1 MRMRIR
7 NGKTAGRRVAAKLA
21 AIKRAAGDEAE
32 DVIDDVSDALDV
44 EKDDVVEVVVD
55 DPDGLV
61 AELEVAGET
70 ELAGEVQEIS
80 LKVRQDYDGDEGNDD
95 VGVDVD
101 DEPRE
106 ARRRAARRA
115 ARRRMAQASRGRG
128 RKRSRTGSFKGAQAF
143 LCDQVADTID
153 TIKLDAPYDDY
164 DELSKAVD
172 YAMDRECIYTY
183 NIRAL
188 ADYYDV
194 LPSDGELVDLFWEQ
208 FYNDVWS
215 NIDED
220 ELIKGDDDEDDDEL
234 FREESRRTRRS
245 ARGGRY
251 NGFGTV
257 SSAYG
262 RGRKRSSAGAGRRS
276 KWAWSQN
283 EFEPT
288 SFGFELSDVV
298 SATASS
304 ECGRGRNRKRSQ
316 APRKNAAGSRKT
328 LASMLRKAYS
338 WDLLED
344 FAKAMGV
351 DGDPDGKA
359 QNTLDALANGQENVQ
374 DYVAFLREDG
384 DEFKSKVADEL
395 LSEFGKADL
404 APEPGEQQ
412 AEPVID
418 VDDPGIEPAHDTAD
432 DAMPYGV
439 DDPVEARRAA
449 ARKAAMR
456 AAKARRS
463 AKSSAKAPA
472 PKGGV
477 RVSRR
482 SAVAGVAGQKPQED
496 NTTVDK
502 SAFLFV

>member
-1 MRMRIR
+1 MRTR
-7 NGKTAGRRVAAKLA
+7 NERVAGRRVAAKLA
-21 AIKRAAGDEAE
+21 AIKRAAGDESE

-80 LKVRQDYDGDEGNDD
+80 LKVRQDYDGDEGEDED
-95 VGVDVD
+95 VDVD

-115 ARRRMAQASRGRG
+115 ARRRMDQASRGRG

-164 DELSKAVD
+164 DELSAAVD

-194 LPSDGELVDLFWEQ
+194 IPSDGELIDLFWEQ

-220 ELIKGDDDEDDDEL
+220 ELIGEKDPEL
-234 FREESRRTRRS
+234 FREERRRTRRS
-245 ARGGRY
+245 AKGGRY

-257 SSAYG
+257 SSACG
-262 RGRKRSSAGAGRRS
+262 KGRKRSSS
-276 KWAWSQN
+276 K
-283 EFEPT
+283 
-288 SFGFELSDVV
+288 
-298 SATASS
+298 
-304 ECGRGRNRKRSQ
+304 
-316 APRKNAAGSRKT
+316 APRKNASGSRKT

-344 FAKAMGV
+344 FAEAMGV

-418 VDDPGIEPAHDTAD
+418 VDDPGIEPAHGPAD
-432 DAMPYGV
+432 DAMPYDAG
-439 DDPVEARRAA
+439 DPVEARRAAARKAAMRAAKARRAA

>member
-1 MRMRIR
+1 MRIR
-7 NGKTAGRRVAAKLA
+7 NERAAGRRVAAKLA

-80 LKVRQDYDGDEGNDD
+80 LKVRQDYDGDEDEG
-95 VGVDVD
+95 GDVD
-101 DEPRE
+101 DGPRE
-106 ARRRAARRA
+106 ARRRAARMA

-128 RKRSRTGSFKGAQAF
+128 
-143 LCDQVADTID
+143 
-153 TIKLDAPYDDY
+153 
-164 DELSKAVD
+164 
-172 YAMDRECIYTY
+172 
-183 NIRAL
+183 
-188 ADYYDV
+188 
-194 LPSDGELVDLFWEQ
+194 
-208 FYNDVWS
+208 
-215 NIDED
+215 
-220 ELIKGDDDEDDDEL
+220 
-234 FREESRRTRRS
+234 SRRR
-245 ARGGRY
+245 
-251 NGFGTV
+251 
-257 SSAYG
+257 
-262 RGRKRSSAGAGRRS
+262 SAGAGRR
-276 KWAWSQN
+276 A
-283 EFEPT
+283 
-288 SFGFELSDVV
+288 
-298 SATASS
+298 
-304 ECGRGRNRKRSQ
+304 Q
-316 APRKNAAGSRKT
+316 APRKNAAGSRQT

-344 FAKAMGV
+344 FAEAMGV
-351 DGDPDGKA
+351 SGDPDGKA

-412 AEPVID
+412 AEPTID
-418 VDDPGIEPAHDTAD
+418 VDDVKPTVDTGD
-432 DAMPYGV
+432 DEGAMPYGV

-456 AAKARRS
+456 AAKDRRS
-463 AKSSAKAPA
+463 AKPSA

>member
-1 MRMRIR
+1 MRIR
-7 NGKTAGRRVAAKLA
+7 NERAAGRRVAAKLA
-21 AIKRAAGDEAE
+21 AIRRAAGDEAE

-80 LKVRQDYDGDEGNDD
+80 LKVRQDYGDEDEDG
-95 VGVDVD
+95 DVD
-101 DEPRE
+101 DGPRE
-106 ARRRAARRA
+106 ARRAAARRA
-115 ARRRMAQASRGRG
+115 ARRRMAQASRGRAP
-128 RKRSRTGSFKGAQAF
+128 RSRT
-143 LCDQVADTID
+143 
-153 TIKLDAPYDDY
+153 
-164 DELSKAVD
+164 
-172 YAMDRECIYTY
+172 
-183 NIRAL
+183 
-188 ADYYDV
+188 
-194 LPSDGELVDLFWEQ
+194 
-208 FYNDVWS
+208 
-215 NIDED
+215 
-220 ELIKGDDDEDDDEL
+220 
-234 FREESRRTRRS
+234 
-245 ARGGRY
+245 
-251 NGFGTV
+251 
-257 SSAYG
+257 
-262 RGRKRSSAGAGRRS
+262 AGAGRR
-276 KWAWSQN
+276 AQ
-283 EFEPT
+283 
-288 SFGFELSDVV
+288 
-298 SATASS
+298 AS
-304 ECGRGRNRKRSQ
+304 RK
-316 APRKNAAGSRKT
+316 APAGSRQT

-344 FAKAMGV
+344 FAEAMGV
-351 DGDPDGKA
+351 SGDPDGKA
-359 QNTLDALANGQENVQ
+359 QNTLDALASGHENVQ
-374 DYVAFLREDG
+374 DYVAFLREGG

-418 VDDPGIEPAHDTAD
+418 VDDPGIEPAHDPAD
-432 DAMPYGV
+432 DAMPYDAG
-439 DDPVEARRAA
+439 DPVEARRAA

-463 AKSSAKAPA
+463 ANPPAKAPA

>member
-1 MRMRIR
+1 MRIR
-7 NGKTAGRRVAAKLA
+7 NKRVVSRRVSAKLA
-21 AIKRAAGDEAE
+21 VIKRAAGDEAE

-80 LKVRQDYDGDEGNDD
+80 LKVKQDYDGDDGDD
-95 VGVDVD
+95 EGVDD
-101 DEPRE
+101 GPRE
-106 ARRRAARRA
+106 ARRRAARMA
-115 ARRRMAQASRGRG
+115 ARRRMAQASRVRGSRG
-128 RKRSRTGSFKGAQAF
+128 R
-143 LCDQVADTID
+143 
-153 TIKLDAPYDDY
+153 
-164 DELSKAVD
+164 
-172 YAMDRECIYTY
+172 
-183 NIRAL
+183 
-188 ADYYDV
+188 
-194 LPSDGELVDLFWEQ
+194 
-208 FYNDVWS
+208 
-215 NIDED
+215 
-220 ELIKGDDDEDDDEL
+220 
-234 FREESRRTRRS
+234 
-245 ARGGRY
+245 
-251 NGFGTV
+251 
-257 SSAYG
+257 
-262 RGRKRSSAGAGRRS
+262 SAGAGRR
-276 KWAWSQN
+276 A
-283 EFEPT
+283 
-288 SFGFELSDVV
+288 
-298 SATASS
+298 
-304 ECGRGRNRKRSQ
+304 Q
-316 APRKNAAGSRKT
+316 APRKNASGSRQT
-328 LASMLRKAYS
+328 LASMVRKAYS

-344 FAKAMGV
+344 FAEAMGV
-351 DGDPDGKA
+351 SGDPDGKA
-359 QNTLDALANGQENVQ
+359 RNTLDALANGQENVQ

-412 AEPVID
+412 AEPTID
-418 VDDPGIEPAHDTAD
+418 VDDVKPTVDTD
-432 DAMPYGV
+432 DDGAMPYDV
-439 DDPVEARRAA
+439 DDPVEARRSA

-463 AKSSAKAPA
+463 AKPSA

>member
-1 MRMRIR
+1 MRNR
-7 NGKTAGRRVAAKLA
+7 NERAAGRRVAAKLA

-95 VGVDVD
+95 VDVDVD
-101 DEPRE
+101 DGPRE

-115 ARRRMAQASRGRG
+115 AHRRMAQASRGRG

-153 TIKLDAPYDDY
+153 TIKADAPYDDY
-164 DELSKAVD
+164 DELSEAVY
-172 YAMDRECIYTY
+172 YAMDTECIYTS
-183 NIRAL
+183 NVRAL

-194 LPSDGELVDLFWEQ
+194 LPSDGELIDLFWDQ

-220 ELIKGDDDEDDDEL
+220 ELIKGDDDEDEDEL

-245 ARGGRY
+245 AKGGRY

-257 SSAYG
+257 SSACG
-262 RGRKRSSAGAGRRS
+262 KGRKRSSAGAGRRA
-276 KWAWSQN
+276 K
-283 EFEPT
+283 
-288 SFGFELSDVV
+288 
-298 SATASS
+298 
-304 ECGRGRNRKRSQ
+304 

-418 VDDPGIEPAHDTAD
+418 VDDPGIEPAHGPAD
-432 DAMPYGV
+432 DAMPYDAG
-439 DDPVEARRAA
+439 DPVEARRAA

>member
-1 MRMRIR
+1 MRIR

-80 LKVRQDYDGDEGNDD
+80 LKVRQDYDGDDGNDD
-95 VGVDVD
+95 VDVDVD
-101 DEPRE
+101 DGPRE

-115 ARRRMAQASRGRG
+115 ARCRMAQASRGRG

-153 TIKLDAPYDDY
+153 TVKLDAPYDDY
-164 DELSKAVD
+164 DELSEAVD

-183 NIRAL
+183 NVRAL

-220 ELIKGDDDEDDDEL
+220 ELIKGDDDEDEDEL
-234 FREESRRTRRS
+234 FREERRRTRRS

-257 SSAYG
+257 SSACG
-262 RGRKRSSAGAGRRS
+262 RGRKRRSAGAGRRA
-276 KWAWSQN
+276 K
-283 EFEPT
+283 
-288 SFGFELSDVV
+288 
-298 SATASS
+298 AS
-304 ECGRGRNRKRSQ
+304 
-316 APRKNAAGSRKT
+316 RKNVAGSRKT

-418 VDDPGIEPAHDTAD
+418 VDDPGIEPAHGPAD
-432 DAMPYGV
+432 DAMPYDAG
-439 DDPVEARRAA
+439 DPVEARRAA

-463 AKSSAKAPA
+463 AKPSAKAPA

>member
-1 MRMRIR
+1 MRIR
-7 NGKTAGRRVAAKLA
+7 NERAAGRRVAAKLA

-80 LKVRQDYDGDEGNDD
+80 LKVRQDYDGDEDKDG
-95 VGVDVD
+95 DVD
-101 DEPRE
+101 DGPRE
-106 ARRRAARRA
+106 ARRRAAHRA
-115 ARRRMAQASRGRG
+115 ARRRMAQASRSRG
-128 RKRSRTGSFKGAQAF
+128 RKRNRTGSFKGAQAF

-153 TIKLDAPYDDY
+153 TIKLDAPYEDY
-164 DELSKAVD
+164 NALSEAVD
-172 YAMDRECIYTY
+172 YAMDAECIYTH
-183 NIRAL
+183 NVRAL

-194 LPSDGELVDLFWEQ
+194 IPSDGELVNLFWEQ

-220 ELIKGDDDEDDDEL
+220 ELIKGDDDEDEDDL
-234 FREESRRTRRS
+234 FREGRRKTMCS
-245 ARGGRY
+245 AKSGRY
-251 NGFGTV
+251 DGFGTV
-257 SSAYG
+257 SSACG
-262 RGRKRSSAGAGRRS
+262 KAPNRRSAGNGRRAQSTRKDTAGRATKAARS
-276 KWAWSQN
+276 
-283 EFEPT
+283 
-288 SFGFELSDVV
+288 
-298 SATASS
+298 
-304 ECGRGRNRKRSQ
+304 RR
-316 APRKNAAGSRKT
+316 T

-374 DYVAFLREDG
+374 DYVAFLREGG

-418 VDDPGIEPAHDTAD
+418 VDDPGIEPAHGPAD
-432 DAMPYGV
+432 DAMPYDA

-463 AKSSAKAPA
+463 ANPSPKAPA

>member
-1 MRMRIR
+1 MRIR
-7 NGKTAGRRVAAKLA
+7 NERAAGRRVAAKLA
-21 AIKRAAGDEAE
+21 AIRRAAGDEAE

-80 LKVRQDYDGDEGNDD
+80 LKVRQDYDGDEDKDG
-95 VGVDVD
+95 DVD
-101 DEPRE
+101 DGPRE
-106 ARRRAARRA
+106 ARRRAAHRA
-115 ARRRMAQASRGRG
+115 ARRRMAQASRSRG
-128 RKRSRTGSFKGAQAF
+128 RKRNRTGSFKGAQAF

-153 TIKLDAPYDDY
+153 RIKSDAPYEDY
-164 DELSKAVD
+164 DELSEAVG
-172 YAMDRECIYTY
+172 YAMDDECIYTY
-183 NIRAL
+183 NVRAL

-194 LPSDGELVDLFWEQ
+194 IPSDGELVNLFWEQ
-208 FYNDVWS
+208 FSDDVWS

-220 ELIKGDDDEDDDEL
+220 ELIGEKDPEL
-234 FREESRRTRRS
+234 FREGRRKTRRS

-251 NGFGTV
+251 DGFGTV
-257 SSAYG
+257 SSACG
-262 RGRKRSSAGAGRRS
+262 KAPNRRSAGNGRRAQSTSKDTAGRSTKAARS
-276 KWAWSQN
+276 
-283 EFEPT
+283 
-288 SFGFELSDVV
+288 
-298 SATASS
+298 
-304 ECGRGRNRKRSQ
+304 RR
-316 APRKNAAGSRKT
+316 T

-359 QNTLDALANGQENVQ
+359 QNTLDALASGQENVQ

-418 VDDPGIEPAHDTAD
+418 VDDPGIEPAHGPAD
-432 DAMPYGV
+432 GAMPYDA

-463 AKSSAKAPA
+463 ANPSPKAQA

>member
-1 MRMRIR
+1 MRTR
-7 NGKTAGRRVAAKLA
+7 NEMAAGRRVAAKLA
-21 AIKRAAGDEAE
+21 TIKRAAGDEAE

-95 VGVDVD
+95 VDVDVD
-101 DEPRE
+101 DGPRE

-128 RKRSRTGSFKGAQAF
+128 RKRNRTGSFKGAQAF
-143 LCDQVADTID
+143 LCDQVEDTID

-164 DELSKAVD
+164 DELSEAVD

-183 NIRAL
+183 NVRAL

-194 LPSDGELVDLFWEQ
+194 LPSNGELVGLFWEQ

-220 ELIKGDDDEDDDEL
+220 ELIGEKDPEL
-234 FREESRRTRRS
+234 FREERRRTRRS
-245 ARGGRY
+245 AMGGRY

-257 SSAYG
+257 SSACG
-262 RGRKRSSAGAGRRS
+262 RGRRRSSAGAGRRA
-276 KWAWSQN
+276 K
-283 EFEPT
+283 
-288 SFGFELSDVV
+288 
-298 SATASS
+298 
-304 ECGRGRNRKRSQ
+304 

-439 DDPVEARRAA
+439 EDPVEARRAA

>member
-1 MRMRIR
+1 MRIR
-7 NGKTAGRRVAAKLA
+7 NERASSRRVAAKLA

-80 LKVRQDYDGDEGNDD
+80 LKVRQDYDDEDEDG
-95 VGVDVD
+95 DVD
-101 DEPRE
+101 DGPRK
-106 ARRRAARRA
+106 ARRSAARRA
-115 ARRRMAQASRGRG
+115 ARRRMAQASRGG
-128 RKRSRTGSFKGAQAF
+128 APRSRT
-143 LCDQVADTID
+143 
-153 TIKLDAPYDDY
+153 
-164 DELSKAVD
+164 
-172 YAMDRECIYTY
+172 
-183 NIRAL
+183 
-188 ADYYDV
+188 
-194 LPSDGELVDLFWEQ
+194 
-208 FYNDVWS
+208 
-215 NIDED
+215 
-220 ELIKGDDDEDDDEL
+220 
-234 FREESRRTRRS
+234 
-245 ARGGRY
+245 
-251 NGFGTV
+251 
-257 SSAYG
+257 
-262 RGRKRSSAGAGRRS
+262 AGAGRR
-276 KWAWSQN
+276 AQ
-283 EFEPT
+283 
-288 SFGFELSDVV
+288 
-298 SATASS
+298 ASS
-304 ECGRGRNRKRSQ
+304 RK
-316 APRKNAAGSRKT
+316 APAGSRQT

-351 DGDPDGKA
+351 EGDPDGKA

-418 VDDPGIEPAHDTAD
+418 VDDPGIEPAHGPAD
-432 DAMPYGV
+432 DAMPYDA

-463 AKSSAKAPA
+463 ANTSPKAPA

>member
-1 MRMRIR
+1 MRTR
-7 NGKTAGRRVAAKLA
+7 NERAAGRRVAAKLA

-80 LKVRQDYDGDEGNDD
+80 LKVRQDYDDGDDGDDD
-95 VGVDVD
+95 VDVDVD
-101 DEPRE
+101 DGPRE
-106 ARRRAARRA
+106 ARRRTARMA
-115 ARRRMAQASRGRG
+115 ARRRMASRRRLASD
-128 RKRSRTGSFKGAQAF
+128 GSWDPSDFTVRRIDGGYVCSSDDGYATVSIFQRNGKWAWINHFDDDSFQDERAFGFNSAQSA
-143 LCDQVADTID
+143 ADSCFD
-153 TIKLDAPYDDY
+153 EVYECDAPRISD
-164 DELSKAVD
+164 A
-172 YAMDRECIYTY
+172 RE
-183 NIRAL
+183 
-188 ADYYDV
+188 
-194 LPSDGELVDLFWEQ
+194 
-208 FYNDVWS
+208 
-215 NIDED
+215 
-220 ELIKGDDDEDDDEL
+220 
-234 FREESRRTRRS
+234 S
-245 ARGGRY
+245 ARRR
-251 NGFGTV
+251 
-257 SSAYG
+257 AP
-262 RGRKRSSAGAGRRS
+262 RRRSAGAGRRS

-288 SFGFELSDVV
+288 DFGFELSDVV

-304 ECGRGRNRKRSQ
+304 ACGMGRNRKRSQ
-316 APRKNAAGSRKT
+316 APRKNAAGSRQT

-344 FAKAMGV
+344 FAEAMGV
-351 DGDPDGKA
+351 EGDPDGKA

-412 AEPVID
+412 AEPTID
-418 VDDPGIEPAHDTAD
+418 VDDVKPTVDTGD
-432 DAMPYGV
+432 DEGSMPYGV

-463 AKSSAKAPA
+463 AKPSA

>member
-1 MRMRIR
+1 MRIR
-7 NGKTAGRRVAAKLA
+7 NDRAAGRRVAVKLA
-21 AIKRAAGDEAE
+21 AIRRAAGDEAE

-80 LKVRQDYDGDEGNDD
+80 LKVRQDYDGDEGGDE
-95 VGVDVD
+95 DVD
-101 DEPRE
+101 DGPRE
-106 ARRRAARRA
+106 ARRRAARMA
-115 ARRRMAQASRGRG
+115 ARRRMASRRRFASDGRWEPSDFSV
-128 RKRSRTGSFKGAQAF
+128 RKIDNGYVCSSDDGYATVSIFQRNGKWAWVNHFDDDSFQDERAFGFNSAQSA
-143 LCDQVADTID
+143 ADSCFD
-153 TIKLDAPYDDY
+153 EVYECDAP
-164 DELSKAVD
+164 
-172 YAMDRECIYTY
+172 RI
-183 NIRAL
+183 
-188 ADYYDV
+188 
-194 LPSDGELVDLFWEQ
+194 SDA
-208 FYNDVWS
+208 
-215 NIDED
+215 
-220 ELIKGDDDEDDDEL
+220 K
-234 FREESRRTRRS
+234 ESARRRS
-245 ARGGRY
+245 AR
-251 NGFGTV
+251 
-257 SSAYG
+257 AL
-262 RGRKRSSAGAGRRS
+262 RSRSAGAGRR
-276 KWAWSQN
+276 A
-283 EFEPT
+283 
-288 SFGFELSDVV
+288 
-298 SATASS
+298 
-304 ECGRGRNRKRSQ
+304 Q
-316 APRKNAAGSRKT
+316 APRKNAAGSRQT

-344 FAKAMGV
+344 FAQAMGV
-351 DGDPDGKA
+351 EGDPDGKA

-412 AEPVID
+412 ADPVID
-418 VDDPGIEPAHDTAD
+418 VDDPGIEPAHDPAD
-432 DAMPYGV
+432 DAMPYDAG
-439 DDPVEARRAA
+439 DPVEARRAA

-463 AKSSAKAPA
+463 AKPSA

>member
-1 MRMRIR
+1 MRTR
-7 NGKTAGRRVAAKLA
+7 NERAAGRRVAAKLA

-80 LKVRQDYDGDEGNDD
+80 LKVRQDYDEDEDEG
-95 VGVDVD
+95 GDVD
-101 DEPRE
+101 DDPRE
-106 ARRRAARRA
+106 ARRRAARMA

-128 RKRSRTGSFKGAQAF
+128 SR
-143 LCDQVADTID
+143 
-153 TIKLDAPYDDY
+153 
-164 DELSKAVD
+164 
-172 YAMDRECIYTY
+172 
-183 NIRAL
+183 
-188 ADYYDV
+188 
-194 LPSDGELVDLFWEQ
+194 
-208 FYNDVWS
+208 
-215 NIDED
+215 
-220 ELIKGDDDEDDDEL
+220 
-234 FREESRRTRRS
+234 
-245 ARGGRY
+245 
-251 NGFGTV
+251 
-257 SSAYG
+257 
-262 RGRKRSSAGAGRRS
+262 RSSAGSDRR
-276 KWAWSQN
+276 
-283 EFEPT
+283 
-288 SFGFELSDVV
+288 
-298 SATASS
+298 
-304 ECGRGRNRKRSQ
+304 
-316 APRKNAAGSRKT
+316 APKAAGSRRT

-374 DYVAFLREDG
+374 DYVAFLREGG

-418 VDDPGIEPAHDTAD
+418 VDDPGIEPAHGPAD
-432 DAMPYGV
+432 DAMPYDV

-463 AKSSAKAPA
+463 AKPSAKAKA

>member
-1 MRMRIR
+1 MRTR
-7 NGKTAGRRVAAKLA
+7 NERAAGRRVAAKLA
-21 AIKRAAGDEAE
+21 AIKRAASDEAE

-80 LKVRQDYDGDEGNDD
+80 LKVRQDYDGEDGNDD
-95 VGVDVD
+95 VDVDVD
-101 DEPRE
+101 DGPRE

-164 DELSKAVD
+164 DELSEAVD

-183 NIRAL
+183 NVRAL

-194 LPSDGELVDLFWEQ
+194 LPSDGELTNLFWEQ

-220 ELIKGDDDEDDDEL
+220 ELIKGDDDEEEGEL

-257 SSAYG
+257 SSACG
-262 RGRKRSSAGAGRRS
+262 RGRKRSSAGASRRA
-276 KWAWSQN
+276 K
-283 EFEPT
+283 
-288 SFGFELSDVV
+288 
-298 SATASS
+298 AS
-304 ECGRGRNRKRSQ
+304 
-316 APRKNAAGSRKT
+316 RKNAAGSRKT

-351 DGDPDGKA
+351 SGDPDGKA
-359 QNTLDALANGQENVQ
+359 QNTLDALANGRENVQ

-418 VDDPGIEPAHDTAD
+418 VDDPGIEPSHGPAD
-432 DAMPYGV
+432 DAMPYDAG
-439 DDPVEARRAA
+439 DPVEARRAA

>member
-1 MRMRIR
+1 MRTR
-7 NGKTAGRRVAAKLA
+7 NERAAGRRVAAKLA

-55 DPDGLV
+55 DPDGV
-61 AELEVAGET
+61 DAELEVAGET

-80 LKVRQDYDGDEGNDD
+80 LKVRQNYDGDDGNDD
-95 VGVDVD
+95 VDVDVD
-101 DEPRE
+101 DDPRE

-153 TIKLDAPYDDY
+153 TVKLDAPYEDY
-164 DELSKAVD
+164 DALSEAVD
-172 YAMDRECIYTY
+172 YAMDSECIYTY
-183 NIRAL
+183 NVRAL

-194 LPSDGELVDLFWEQ
+194 LPSDGELIDLFWDQ

-220 ELIKGDDDEDDDEL
+220 ELIGEKDPEL
-234 FREESRRTRRS
+234 FREERRRTRRS
-245 ARGGRY
+245 AKGGRY

-257 SSAYG
+257 SSACG
-262 RGRKRSSAGAGRRS
+262 KGRKRSSS
-276 KWAWSQN
+276 K
-283 EFEPT
+283 
-288 SFGFELSDVV
+288 
-298 SATASS
+298 
-304 ECGRGRNRKRSQ
+304 
-316 APRKNAAGSRKT
+316 APRKNASSSRKT

-351 DGDPDGKA
+351 SGDPDGKA

-412 AEPVID
+412 AEPTID
-418 VDDPGIEPAHDTAD
+418 VDDVKPTVDTGD
-432 DAMPYGV
+432 DEGAMPYGV

-463 AKSSAKAPA
+463 AKPSA

>member
-1 MRMRIR
+1 MRIR
-7 NGKTAGRRVAAKLA
+7 NERAASRRVAAKLA

-80 LKVRQDYDGDEGNDD
+80 LKVRQDYDGDEGGDEGDD
-95 VGVDVD
+95 
-101 DEPRE
+101 PRE

-115 ARRRMAQASRGRG
+115 ARRRMAQASRG
-128 RKRSRTGSFKGAQAF
+128 GA
-143 LCDQVADTID
+143 
-153 TIKLDAPYDDY
+153 P
-164 DELSKAVD
+164 
-172 YAMDRECIYTY
+172 RR
-183 NIRAL
+183 RA
-188 ADYYDV
+188 
-194 LPSDGELVDLFWEQ
+194 
-208 FYNDVWS
+208 
-215 NIDED
+215 
-220 ELIKGDDDEDDDEL
+220 
-234 FREESRRTRRS
+234 
-245 ARGGRY
+245 
-251 NGFGTV
+251 
-257 SSAYG
+257 
-262 RGRKRSSAGAGRRS
+262 
-276 KWAWSQN
+276 
-283 EFEPT
+283 
-288 SFGFELSDVV
+288 
-298 SATASS
+298 
-304 ECGRGRNRKRSQ
+304 Q
-316 APRKNAAGSRKT
+316 APRKNAAGSRQT

-344 FAKAMGV
+344 FAQAMGV
-351 DGDPDGKA
+351 EGDPDGKA

-412 AEPVID
+412 ADPVID
-418 VDDPGIEPAHDTAD
+418 VDDPDAAPAHGPAD
-432 DAMPYGV
+432 DAMPYDV

-463 AKSSAKAPA
+463 AKPSAKAPA

>member
-1 MRMRIR
+1 MRTR
-7 NGKTAGRRVAAKLA
+7 NERAAGRRVAAKLA
-21 AIKRAAGDEAE
+21 AIKHAAGEEAE

-80 LKVRQDYDGDEGNDD
+80 LKVRQDYDD
-95 VGVDVD
+95 DVD
-101 DEPRE
+101 DEDDARE
-106 ARRRAARRA
+106 ARRRAARMA
-115 ARRRMAQASRGRG
+115 ARRRMASRRRLASGGRWEPSDFTVRKIDDGYVCSSDDGYATVSIFQRNGKWAWVNHFDDDSLQDERAFGFNSAQSAADSCFDEVYECDAPRISDARESARRRASR
-128 RKRSRTGSFKGAQAF
+128 
-143 LCDQVADTID
+143 
-153 TIKLDAPYDDY
+153 
-164 DELSKAVD
+164 
-172 YAMDRECIYTY
+172 
-183 NIRAL
+183 
-188 ADYYDV
+188 
-194 LPSDGELVDLFWEQ
+194 
-208 FYNDVWS
+208 
-215 NIDED
+215 
-220 ELIKGDDDEDDDEL
+220 
-234 FREESRRTRRS
+234 RR
-245 ARGGRY
+245 
-251 NGFGTV
+251 
-257 SSAYG
+257 
-262 RGRKRSSAGAGRRS
+262 SAGAGRRS

-304 ECGRGRNRKRSQ
+304 ECGRGLNRKSSQ

-344 FAKAMGV
+344 FAEAMGV
-351 DGDPDGKA
+351 SGDPDGKA

-412 AEPVID
+412 ADPVID
-418 VDDPGIEPAHDTAD
+418 VDDPGIEPAHGTAD
-432 DAMPYGV
+432 DAMPYDAG
-439 DDPVEARRAA
+439 DPVEARRAA

-463 AKSSAKAPA
+463 AKPSA

>member
-1 MRMRIR
+1 MRTR
-7 NGKTAGRRVAAKLA
+7 NERAAGRRVAAKLA
-21 AIKRAAGDEAE
+21 AIKRAASDEAE

-80 LKVRQDYDGDEGNDD
+80 LKVRQDYDGDEGEDED
-95 VGVDVD
+95 EDVDVD
-101 DEPRE
+101 DGPRE
-106 ARRRAARRA
+106 ARRRMASRRRLASDGSWDPSDFTVRRIDGGYVCSSDDGYATVSIFQRNGKWAWINHFDDDSFQDERAFGFNSAQSAADSCFDEVYECDAPRISDARES
-115 ARRRMAQASRGRG
+115 ARRR
-128 RKRSRTGSFKGAQAF
+128 
-143 LCDQVADTID
+143 
-153 TIKLDAPYDDY
+153 AP
-164 DELSKAVD
+164 
-172 YAMDRECIYTY
+172 R
-183 NIRAL
+183 
-188 ADYYDV
+188 
-194 LPSDGELVDLFWEQ
+194 
-208 FYNDVWS
+208 
-215 NIDED
+215 
-220 ELIKGDDDEDDDEL
+220 
-234 FREESRRTRRS
+234 RRS
-245 ARGGRY
+245 A
-251 NGFGTV
+251 GT
-257 SSAYG
+257 
-262 RGRKRSSAGAGRRS
+262 GRRS

-298 SATASS
+298 STTASS

-344 FAKAMGV
+344 FAEAMGV
-351 DGDPDGKA
+351 SGDPDGKA

-418 VDDPGIEPAHDTAD
+418 VDDPGIEPAHGPAD
-432 DAMPYGV
+432 DAMPYDAG
-439 DDPVEARRAA
+439 DPVEARRAA

-463 AKSSAKAPA
+463 AKPSAKAPA